1 MAAMKRILL
10 MTAAVATL
18 ATALPLGGIALAR
31 EGDGHGRGP
40 PPRADNGGRGNG
52 GGRGAERGPPP
63 RYEGGR
69 REPDRRSDG
78 GRREGERRYDDR
90 RGDDRRADDR
100 RYDDRRGEERRY
112 DDGRRPYRSLR
123 EDGPY
128 PPPAD
133 ARPARRGGYLPD
145 SYRGGVV
152 DDYQRFRLRPP
163 PRGYAWVRVNGGFA
177 LVSVVD
183 GRIFDVIPD

>member
-1 MAAMKRILL
+1 MKRILL

-18 ATALPLGGIALAR
+18 VTALPLGGIALAR
-31 EGDGHGRGP
+31 EGNGHGP
-40 PPRADNGGRGNG
+40 PPHAEGGGRGGGNG

-63 RYEGGR
+63 RVDGGR
-69 REPDRRSDG
+69 REPDRRWDG
-78 GRREGERRYDDR
+78 GRREGERRSEDR
-90 RGDDRRADDR
+90 RGDERRYEDR
-100 RYDDRRGEERRY
+100 RYEDDRRY